1 MEVWKLSTIKDLK
14 IEKVAEIKEKLQK
27 ANSFVLVDYQGLTVA
42 EDTALRN
49 EFRKNG
55 VSYHVYKNRLLKI
68 ALNELGYTQYDQ
80 ALNGPT
86 AIAMGSNDIASPAKV
101 ALNKSRELKK
111 LAVKCGF
118 VDGSFLD
125 EEGCKVLATLPSRE
139 GLISQILGL
148 LQAPVAGFA
157 IVLNKIA
164 EKQAQ

>member
-1 MEVWKLSTIKDLK
+1 LSTIRDTK
-14 IEKVAEIKEKLQK
+14 IEKVADIKEKLQK
-27 ANSFVLVDYQGLTVA
+27 ASSFVLVAYQGLTVA

-55 VSYHVYKNRLLKI
+55 VSYHVYKNRLLRI
-68 ALNELGYTQYDQ
+68 ALNELGYNQYDN

-86 AIAMGSNDIASPAKV
+86 AIALGSNDIAAPAKV
-101 ALNKSRELKK
+101 AIAKAKDFKK
-111 LAVKCGF
+111 LAIKCGL

-125 EEGCKVLATLPSRE
+125 EEGCKVLATLPSKE

-148 LQAPVAGFA
+148 LQAPIASFA
-157 IVLNKIA
+157 RVLNTIA

>member
-1 MEVWKLSTIKDLK
+1 MSTFKDSK
-14 IEKVAEIKEKLQK
+14 IEKVAEIKDKLKK

-68 ALNELGYTQYDQ
+68 ALNELGYPNYDK

-86 AIAMGSNDIASPAKV
+86 AIAMGSNDIAAPAKV
-101 ALNKSRELKK
+101 ALTKARDFKK
-111 LAVKCGF
+111 LAVKCGY
-118 VDGSFLD
+118 VDGGFLD

-148 LQAPVAGFA
+148 LQAPVASFA
-157 IVLNKIA
+157 RVLNKIA
-164 EKQAQ
+164 EKQA